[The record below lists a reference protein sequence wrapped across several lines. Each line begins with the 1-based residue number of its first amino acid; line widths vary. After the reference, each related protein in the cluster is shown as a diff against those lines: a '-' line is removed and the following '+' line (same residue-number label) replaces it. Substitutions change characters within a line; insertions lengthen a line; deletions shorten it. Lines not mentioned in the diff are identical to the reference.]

1 MSIKARQ
8 YGKNRRLSFVLGI
21 LALATLGIV
30 AKQVYLQTVQSRELI
45 KSADKRTVR
54 AVYESALRGIILD
67 REGEP
72 LAVSSPVSSIVAN
85 PRQMMSTL
93 KGDFQR
99 LLTQCR
105 ENAQSD
111 AQCPSVLDSNF
122 SEELREL
129 RYRRARLQPL
139 ADVLA
144 MDVVDLINRVEER
157 SARGFYYLK
166 RQVPPAQSEAVMAL
180 ALPGISKEDS
190 FQRFYPDGELTGQIV
205 GFTDVEDRGQEGIER
220 QYDDWLSGQKGKML
234 VLINARRNPL
244 SVVREEVATAQ
255 GQNLQLSIDKRIQ
268 YLMRRELLGVMESY
282 RALSASAVMVDVQ
295 SGEIL
300 GMVSLPDGNPNNPAE
315 RIPELMKNHV
325 ITDVFEPGSTIKPI
339 AVAAAMQAGV
349 ISAKTQ
355 FSSGTMRIGANR
367 VRDTRNYGSLDTT
380 GVIRKSSNVGM
391 AIMSQKLPRGQ
402 YFDFLGNMGFG
413 QLSGLNFPG
422 EQRGYLPANQK
433 LGDFSYATTFFGY
446 GISTTALQIAH
457 AYATIG
463 NNGVKVPLTLT
474 KRNTAE
480 AGVQVIKPE
489 VAQQVLAMMQTV
501 VEKGGTGTRA
511 TMESYTSAG
520 KTGTSH
526 KVGRGG
532 YMKDKYRALFA
543 GLAPAKNP
551 RIALVIVVDEPQG
564 EYYGGLV
571 AAPSFAKIAE
581 SSLKLL
587 GVLPDNIG
595 KSSEVELTV
604 DKAVFE
610 DNDLAGVSAFETE

>member
-1 MSIKARQ
+1 MSSKARR
-8 YGKNRRLSFVLGI
+8 YGENRRLSFVLGI
-21 LALATLGIV
+21 LVLAALGIA
-30 AKQVYLQTVQSRELI
+30 AKQVYLQTIQSTELI
-45 KSADKRTVR
+45 ESANKRTLR
-54 AVYESALRGIILD
+54 AVYESASRGIILD

-99 LLTQCR
+99 LLAQCR

-111 AQCPSVLDSNF
+111 AQCLSVLDSNF
-122 SEELREL
+122 SEDLREL
-129 RYRRARLQPL
+129 RYRKTRLQPL

-144 MDVVDLINRVEER
+144 MDVVDLIDRVEER
-157 SARGFYYLK
+157 SVRGFYYLK

-180 ALPGISKEDS
+180 GLPGISKEDS

-205 GFTDVEDRGQEGIER
+205 GFTDVDDKGLEGIER

-234 VLINARRNPL
+234 VLVNARRNPL

-300 GMVSLPDGNPNNPAE
+300 GMVSLPDGNPNNSAE

-355 FSSGTMRIGANR
+355 FPSGTVRIGANT
-367 VRDTRNYGSLDTT
+367 VRDTHSYGSLDTT

-422 EQRGYLPANQK
+422 EQRGYLPLDQK

-446 GISTTALQIAH
+446 GISTTALQIAY

-489 VAQQVLAMMQTV
+489 VARQVLAMMQTV

-511 TMESYTSAG
+511 AMESYTSAG

-526 KVGRGG
+526 KVGKRG

-595 KSSEVELTV
+595 KSSEVELAV